1 MTVVV
6 EINLGASYYVSVGA
20 FQHGKVEIIANDQ
33 GERVKTKDNYL
44 LGNFPLTNIPSALR
58 GVPPIDL
65 SIKLT
70 INDDKNCMGNFL
82 DDDQTKAEEMIES
95 NQCKM
100 NKMEDVCS
108 SIITKLY
115 ID

>member
-33 GERVKTKDNYL
+33 GERIKTKDNYL

-65 SIKLT
+65 R
-70 INDDKNCMGNFL
+70 F
-82 DDDQTKAEEMIES
+82 
-95 NQCKM
+95 
-100 NKMEDVCS
+100 DVDANGILNVS
-108 SIITKLY
+108 ALEKSIIEERT
-115 ID
+115 